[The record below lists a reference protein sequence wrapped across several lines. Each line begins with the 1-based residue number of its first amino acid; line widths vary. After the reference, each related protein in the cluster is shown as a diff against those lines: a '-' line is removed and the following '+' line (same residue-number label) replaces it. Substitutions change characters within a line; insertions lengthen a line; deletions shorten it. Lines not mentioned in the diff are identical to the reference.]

1 MTAEQFK
8 RSKGIATVVAHQG
21 VTMTGRHEIDF
32 VRPTRTDEQEAF
44 VRRESHPP

>member
-8 RSKGIATVVAHQG
+8 RSKRVEAVAHQG
-21 VTMTGRHEIDF
+21 VTKTGRHEMDF